1 MSHLK
6 SSIFSFRDATAVAHV
21 AASLSEVATIIK
33 KVQRYHAAYSSLC
46 CAPLPLSLSLP
57 AQAILMAD
65 QWDLYNEP
73 GVDFIK
79 HTYAV
84 PCA

>member
-1 MSHLK
+1 MQLHM
-6 SSIFSFRDATAVAHV
+6 FQRACQRWRR
-21 AASLSEVATIIK
+21 SLK

-46 CAPLPLSLSLP
+46 CAPLRPSLPLP

-79 HTYAV
+79 RTYAV

>member
-1 MSHLK
+1 MLR
-6 SSIFSFRDATAVAHV
+6 IVLFVV
-21 AASLSEVATIIK
+21 
-33 KVQRYHAAYSSLC
+33 
-46 CAPLPLSLSLP
+46 LPSLSLSLP